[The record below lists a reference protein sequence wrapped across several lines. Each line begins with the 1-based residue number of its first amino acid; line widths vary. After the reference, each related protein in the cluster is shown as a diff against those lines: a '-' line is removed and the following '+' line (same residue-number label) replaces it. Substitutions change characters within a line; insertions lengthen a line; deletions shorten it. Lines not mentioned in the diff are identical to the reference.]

1 MVLTILTALH
11 MDHKKWATP
20 DTLNAEHFLENGEF
34 KKKESV
40 LPFSM
45 GEWEWRG
52 KKPESFLIPSFYFS
66 LETSTAI

>member
-45 GEWEWRG
+45 GEW
-52 KKPESFLIPSFYFS
+52 
-66 LETSTAI
+66 